1 MKPNCN
7 SLDSCLRSVPDWL
20 QVLLALAAVAGLT
33 LFKLTIGQSVSVIDF
48 LFVPI
53 VAVGW
58 FARRRWLG
66 YMVAGVAAVD
76 TAFVAMTAETHASLA
91 AATAAALL
99 RFGLYLVVLGL
110 LGMMRRE
117 RAGNRR
123 AAATDRLTGAANARA
138 FEETA
143 WLEVERARRY
153 GGPISVA
160 YLDIDDFKGINDALG
175 HGEGDHVLA
184 QTGHVLRSTLRAT
197 DTAARIGGDEFAV
210 LMPETDAAG
219 AAALMER
226 VRGRARPADAPGRP
240 PRELQH
246 RAGDLRAP
254 ARLCRRADGRGGR
267 GDVPRQARRQRP
279 DGALLS
285 RSAAPSAGAALG
297 GATQAGPHRALRPAA
312 LTAAGG
318 ESRVPLTWPCA
329 RPGPPPGLALR

>member
-1 MKPNCN
+1 VKPNCN

-33 LFKLTIGQSVSVIDF
+33 VFKLTIGQSVSVIDF

-66 YMVAGVAAVD
+66 YVVAGVAAVD
-76 TAFVAMTAETHASLA
+76 TAFVAMTAETQASLA
-91 AATAAALL
+91 AAMAAALV
-99 RFGLYLVVLGL
+99 RFCLYLVVLGL

-117 RAGNRR
+117 RAGDQR
-123 AAATDRLTGAANARA
+123 AASTDQLTGAANARA

-143 WLEVERARRY
+143 RREVERAQRY
-153 GGPISVA
+153 RGPISVA
-160 YLDIDDFKGINDALG
+160 YLDIDDFKSVNDALG

-210 LMPETDAAG
+210 LMPETGSAG

-226 VRGRARPADAPGRP
+226 VRGELDRLTLADGARVCFSVGLATFERP
-240 PRELQH
+240 PSSVGELMAAADEVMYRAK
-246 RAGDLRAP
+246 RAGKGRMERTSHGAPRPVPGLRS
-254 ARLCRRADGRGGR
+254 DGRHTR
-267 GDVPRQARRQRP
+267 DLIAR
-279 DGALLS
+279 
-285 RSAAPSAGAALG
+285 
-297 GATQAGPHRALRPAA
+297 
-312 LTAAGG
+312 
-318 ESRVPLTWPCA
+318 
-329 RPGPPPGLALR
+329 

>member
-226 VRGRARPADAPGRP
+226 VRGELDRLTLRDGRRVSFSIGLVTFERP
-240 PRELQH
+240 PASVGE
-246 RAGDLRAP
+246 
-254 ARLCRRADGRGGR
+254 
-267 GDVPRQARRQRP
+267 
-279 DGALLS
+279 
-285 RSAAPSAGAALG
+285 
-297 GATQAGPHRALRPAA
+297 
-312 LTAAGG
+312 LTAAADAVMYRAKRAGKG
-318 ESRVPLTWPCA
+318 RMERSSHGAPRPL
-329 RPGPPPGLALR
+329 PGLLSEGRRRQDLIAR